1 MNWIALTKP
10 EQIEEL
16 KKESRENPVI
26 VFKHSTACSISA
38 TAKNRVERQWA
49 EAGLQDVKPYYLD
62 LLSFRS
68 LSNRIAEQFAV
79 THQSPQLLVI
89 QDEACVYNASHLSIN
104 LSEVKRKLAA

>member
-16 KKESRENPVI
+16 KKESSENPVI

-38 TAKNRVERQWA
+38 TAKNRVERQWE
-49 EAGLQDVKPYYLD
+49 EAGLKDVRPYYLD
-62 LLSFRS
+62 LLSYRS
-68 LSNRIAEQFAV
+68 ISNRLADQFDV

-89 QDEACVYNASHLSIN
+89 QDGTCVYHASHLSIN
-104 LSEVKRKLAA
+104 LSEVKRKLVA